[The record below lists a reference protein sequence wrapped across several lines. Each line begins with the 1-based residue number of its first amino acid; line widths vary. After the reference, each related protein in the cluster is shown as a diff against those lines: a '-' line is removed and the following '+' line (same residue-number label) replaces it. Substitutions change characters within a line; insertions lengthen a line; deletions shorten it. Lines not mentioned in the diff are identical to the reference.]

1 MKPSQ
6 LALAWVLSQSDNIVP
21 IPGTKHRHYLEENI
35 AALDVSLSEAEIA
48 AIEAVFPFRV
58 AAGDRYNAELMRFLN
73 V

>member
-1 MKPSQ
+1 
-6 LALAWVLSQSDNIVP
+6 VP

-48 AIEAVFPFRV
+48 AIEAVFPFRA
-58 AAGDRYNAELMRFLN
+58 AAGERYNAEMMRILS